1 MTLILKKRNNYD
13 EKECG
18 YRLLLEDDF
27 NGLYISSSTI
37 VKKTIELEKDSFKDF
52 KITASIYQDDRFVCR
67 FTGIARVEDYEGN
80 EVIINE

>member
-1 MTLILKKRNNYD
+1 MTLILKKRKNYD
-13 EKECG
+13 EKDCG

-27 NGLYISSSTI
+27 NGLYISSSTQ
-37 VKKTIELEKDSFKDF
+37 VEKKIELERDHFSDF

-67 FTGIARVEDYEGN
+67 FTGITRVEDYEGK